1 MFSKVL
7 MSHVSPGL
15 ALAPT
20 LEALATGG
28 ATGRE
33 EDTSWGAPF
42 LGKLG
47 KLSPSEF
54 FWDGLKKA

>member
-1 MFSKVL
+1 

-47 KLSPSEF
+47 KLSHSEF